1 MTVHRIN
8 IKNKEGLKK
17 RKTITLGGEGEMEEK
32 RIFARIKTTLE
43 AQYHTEEEEEWKD
56 CQVIDVSQIGMG
68 IKFLTREKNIVGS
81 IIHLKIFI
89 PKELRPVNVKGI
101 LKWIKP
107 RKNDFIGGIE
117 VTLLTRA
124 ES

>member
-1 MTVHRIN
+1 
-8 IKNKEGLKK
+8 
-17 RKTITLGGEGEMEEK
+17 MEEK